1 MIRGIR
7 TLYYYDGATEDPRF
21 VDLTPASSTAPMT
34 K

>member
-7 TLYYYDGATEDPRF
+7 TLYYYDGSTEDPRF